1 MKFYRW
7 FIVPIVL
14 LLCLSA
20 YTMLMEQPGFG
31 QNTVSPI
38 MSSTREVPTVTPA
51 TAAQIEATSLSALNS
66 AAKSQLLSSPTF
78 GQLARELES
87 GPVSSVQTASI
98 EKAVGSV
105 LGKYSYIAAQVPTA
119 VWANERA
126 FLATGNLALLW
137 PDGPVINTAI
147 DVGGLAVV
155 AAVCLVTGVE
165 SLGIGCVAAFVVFG
179 LIIAAD
185 NFLCPL
191 SNLFGST
198 WGCSSASQDLQQA
211 AIGTEQLIVSKFGEA
226 ENIQAIADTNLINA
240 FNLTYN
246 ALGYEA
252 AAAALNQLPNGT
264 FNQQLD
270 LAQSGVAQQLSSE
283 FWAAAEIQAGIFA
296 TAAGDSNYYDAAG
309 NTIGYYCSTY
319 FGTSS
324 TITAPSGGSCTY
336 SAAETNPSSFSLF
349 GGSFFGSTD
358 GGGFVPG
365 KISALAAGN
374 SGAYACPQY
383 FIQTQSEVSFTESNG
398 GPIAGFTLNLIPVYY
413 NSTTLASAV
422 GGLPG
427 EVNVTITAAGNG
439 GQPWGSFLGSSA
451 HWLGNVTLTAPLGG
465 QNGMAYY
472 VCTTSASSDLIPN
485 AGTALF
491 DDAFPVSTG
500 FTFGLT
506 GYGSPGV
513 TYTMGPSPASPFTS
527 TSAGEGGPVMGPA
540 ASETPTGIGAG
551 AEGCQGNSGTSAEGK
566 PFSASAYG
574 GNSNY
579 TEAQGYCPLPNG
591 AQWNFGQYLL
601 LLSQNAASQG
611 QTYWAF
617 LHYSLGYTNV
627 DQVPVRCLVLSPEAL
642 LTPNQWQYVMTLN
655 VSSMLMW
662 YQVTLEGLGQTFG
675 ANSTLTSQTIC
686 GVHPHWQLNNSTIGF
701 GTFGV
706 GYVYVPGAGVKNS
719 NGTALESWN
728 NPKTWN
734 ISGEFYLSPTVAN
747 LAAIQTNHTFI
758 LPSLNPSS
766 FYVEPFLKSV
776 NTTNTHTHVSTVQ
789 IQVNATGP
797 SFCVTQL
804 GGILSVGGGSGTL
817 QLNTPY
823 GCGVSALNN
832 FVTGFVTG
840 NSSTGAGL
848 TGSNFPTGAI
858 ASHTGEAVYLAGC
871 YQAQNGATQSN
882 VSYHYT
888 TSCNFGINKLNSTG
902 YSCNAT
908 EYAAGTSFYN
918 GVPVGSC
925 EPKCVATGTC
935 SCAVLCG
942 GGTDCGVAGFFGTD
956 VLGPIAAVFSIFG
969 TGIACDIAWV
979 IVIVVTVFI
988 VALIVWALSKATAGR
1003 RGRAGGGWS

>member
-1 MKFYRW
+1 MKFPHW
-7 FIVPIVL
+7 FIVPVIL

-20 YTMLMEQPGFG
+20 YTSLMQQPGFG
-31 QNTVSPI
+31 QGASNSVSSSIEVPGVSPA
-38 MSSTREVPTVTPA
+38 TV
-51 TAAQIEATSLSALNS
+51 AQVEATTLSAIG
-66 AAKSQLLSSPTF
+66 ATAKSQLNASPTF
-78 GQLARELES
+78 GQLAKELES
-87 GPVSSVQTASI
+87 GPVSSVQTAVI

-105 LGKYSYIAAQVPTA
+105 LGPYAYIAADVPSQL
-119 VWANERA
+119 WANERA
-126 FLATGNLALLW
+126 FLATGSLAALW

-147 DVGGLAVV
+147 AVGGLGIV

-165 SLGIGCVAAFVVFG
+165 SLGLGCVAAFVVVG
-179 LIIAAD
+179 LIIAID

-191 SNLFGST
+191 SNVFGSS
-198 WGCSSASQDLQQA
+198 WGCSSAQQDLEQA

-226 ENIQAIADTNLINA
+226 ENIQAIADTNLLNT

-270 LAQSGVAQQLSSE
+270 LAQSGVAQQLASE
-283 FWAAAEIQAGIFA
+283 FWAASEIQAGIFA

-309 NTIGYYCSTY
+309 NTIGYFCSTY
-319 FGTSS
+319 FGTSA
-324 TITAPSGGSCTY
+324 TITAPAGGSCTY
-336 SAAETNPSSFSLF
+336 SSAATSPSQFSLL

-358 GGGFVPG
+358 AGGFVPG

-374 SGAYACPQY
+374 TGMYACPTY
-383 FIQTQSEVSFTESNG
+383 FIQNQAEVSFTESNS
-398 GPIAGFTLNLIPVYY
+398 GPLAGFVLNLFPVFY
-413 NSTTLASAV
+413 NLTTLGNAST
-422 GGLPG
+422 GLPG
-427 EVNVTITAAGNG
+427 EVNITVTAAGQG
-439 GQPWGSFLGSSA
+439 GQPWGSFLGSSG
-451 HWLGNVTLTAPLGG
+451 HWLGNVTLSLPIGG

-472 VCTTSASSDLIPN
+472 VCITSASGDLIPN
-485 AGTALF
+485 SGSAFFSDAL
-491 DDAFPVSTG
+491 PVSTG
-500 FTFGLT
+500 FSYGLS
-506 GYGSPGV
+506 GGGSPSV
-513 TYTMGPSPASPFTS
+513 TYTMGPSPSGAFTA
-527 TSAGEGGPVMGPA
+527 TTAGEGGPVMGA
-540 ASETPTGIGAG
+540 ASSITPTGIGAG
-551 AEGCQGNSGTSAEGK
+551 AEGCQGNSGTSPEGK

-591 AQWNFGQYLL
+591 AQWNFGQYLVL
-601 LLSQNAASQG
+601 LEQTAVTEG

-627 DQVPVRCLVLSPEAL
+627 DQVPVKCLVLSPESL

-686 GVHPHWQLNNSTIGF
+686 GTHPHWQTNNSTIGF
-701 GTFGV
+701 STYGV
-706 GYVYVPGAGVKNS
+706 GYVYVPGAGVMNS

-734 ISGEFYLSPTVAN
+734 LSGQFFLSPTVAN
-747 LAAIQTNHTFI
+747 LAPIQTNHTFI
-758 LPSLNPSS
+758 LPNLNPSS

-776 NTTNTHTHVSTVQ
+776 NTTNTHTNVSTVQ
-789 IQVNATGP
+789 IQINATGP
-797 SFCVTQL
+797 TSCLTAP
-804 GGILSVGGGSGTL
+804 TK
-817 QLNTPY
+817 
-823 GCGVSALNN
+823 GCGTSAQYN
-832 FVTGFVTG
+832 FVTGFVVG

-858 ASHTGEAVYLAGC
+858 PSHTGEAVYLTGC

-882 VSYHYT
+882 VSYKYQ
-888 TSCNFGINKLNSTG
+888 TSCNFGINKLNATG

-908 EYAAGTSFYN
+908 EYSAGTSFYN
-918 GVPVGSC
+918 GVPVGTC
-925 EPKCVATGTC
+925 EPKCTLTGTC
-935 SCAVLCG
+935 SCAILCG

-956 VLGPIAAVFSIFG
+956 ILGPIAGIFLFFG
-969 TGIACDIAWV
+969 SGIACDIAWV

-988 VALIVWALSKATAGR
+988 VALVVWALSKATAGR
-1003 RGRAGGGWS
+1003 RGRSGGSWS